1 MRFEWDEAKRLANIE
16 KHGIDFVRATSAFD
30 GRVALTIPSRRFG
43 ELRFLTV
50 ARIDG
55 KLVSVVWTPRGQG
68 STRLISARRAS
79 SAEERQYRQ
88 LLV

>member
-1 MRFEWDEAKRLANIE
+1 MRFEWDEAKRLSNIE
-16 KHGIDFVRATSAFD
+16 KHGIDFIRAERAFD
-30 GRVALTIPSRRFG
+30 GRVALTIASRFVA

-55 KLVSVVWTPRGQG
+55 RLVSVVWTPRENGL
-68 STRLISARRAS
+68 TRIISARRAS
-79 SAEERQYRQ
+79 DAEERQYRQ